1 MYMNVY
7 MIVRH
12 QMIVEPHYNH
22 RILIREKK
30 TYNFLF
36 ILVCLACVLDECLI
50 SMIMHNSSLNK
61 KNYIV

>member
-1 MYMNVY
+1 MNVY
-7 MIVRH
+7 DCPSSNDSGTSLQSSHINTR
-12 QMIVEPHYNH
+12 
-22 RILIREKK
+22 KK

-61 KNYIV
+61 KKYIV